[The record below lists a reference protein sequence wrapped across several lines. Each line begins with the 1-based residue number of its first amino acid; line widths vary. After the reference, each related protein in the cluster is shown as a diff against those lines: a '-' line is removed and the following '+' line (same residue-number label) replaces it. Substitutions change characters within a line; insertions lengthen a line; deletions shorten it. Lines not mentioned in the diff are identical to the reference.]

1 MNRVVFLGAS
11 QFGLQCLDL
20 VRQSGCVE
28 VAGVL
33 TVPKSFAISYA
44 PAGVDL
50 SMYGDFGEYADEHSL
65 PCHRMMGSMLDESI
79 HDTLKKWKPDCL
91 LVVGWY
97 HMIPPSILEL
107 APAFGLHASLLPDY
121 SGGAPLVWAIING
134 EKTTGIT
141 LFRMDTGVDNGPI
154 VASRESDI
162 LHSDTIATLYNRIEV
177 LGLELLAVHLE
188 EMAAGTVATHSQDE
202 SARRVFP
209 QRSPSDGRLDWKSS
223 SEALYNFV
231 RAQTRPYPGA
241 FAYCRGEKVTI
252 WNAESFSGS
261 ESAAAENGAILRGDQ
276 GSVLAACGDGQF
288 LVLRSVEFR
297 GQDLDAQVWFD
308 LMVSEGNEPL
318 QCQ

>member
-1 MNRVVFLGAS
+1 
-11 QFGLQCLDL
+11 
-20 VRQSGCVE
+20 
-28 VAGVL
+28 
-33 TVPKSFAISYA
+33 
-44 PAGVDL
+44 
-50 SMYGDFGEYADEHSL
+50 
-65 PCHRMMGSMLDESI
+65 MMGSMLDESI
-79 HDTLKKWKPDCL
+79 HDTLKNWKPDCL

-162 LHSDTIATLYNRIEV
+162 LGSDTIATLYNRIEV
-177 LGLELLAVHLE
+177 LGLELLSVHLE

-209 QRSPSDGRLDWKSS
+209 QRSPADGRLDWKSS
-223 SEALYNFV
+223 SEVLYNFV

-241 FAYCRGEKVTI
+241 FTYCRGEKITI
-252 WNAESFSGS
+252 WNAESSG
-261 ESAAAENGAILRGDQ
+261 
-276 GSVLAACGDGQF
+276 GSREVGVQIGRIVLGSCGTIFAGCGRDE
-288 LVLRSVEFR
+288 LLALLTLEFR
-297 GQDLDAQVWFD
+297 GIEYDARAWYDLV
-308 LMVSEGNEPL
+308 MSEDNSTLVCG
-318 QCQ
+318 